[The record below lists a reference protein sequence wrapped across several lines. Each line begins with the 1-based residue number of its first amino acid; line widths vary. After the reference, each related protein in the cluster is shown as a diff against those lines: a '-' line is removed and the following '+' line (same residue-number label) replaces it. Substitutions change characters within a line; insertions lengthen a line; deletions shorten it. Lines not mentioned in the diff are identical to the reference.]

1 MVGWWYGWMVEVDG
15 WMGGVD
21 GWMDGWGR
29 WMDGRIDAGREGGM
43 GRC

>member
-1 MVGWWYGWMVEVDG
+1 MDG
-15 WMGGVD
+15 WGR
-21 GWMDGWGR
+21 WMDGWGR